1 MRNLKRA
8 LSLGLTAAMIS
19 GLMVMGSSAA
29 SYADVADTDNVEAIE
44 VLEAVGIMIG
54 DDNGDFN
61 PDENVSRNEMAVV
74 MSNLMEYNVATYADT
89 SPFTDVPDW
98 AEPYVAACYTNGIT
112 SGYDAT
118 TFGGDDDVTTAQAA
132 LMVMKA
138 LGYFQYESDFGSDW
152 QLETISQGNDIS
164 LFDGV
169 ESGVQE
175 AMTRNDVAQLVL
187 NALESGTVRASTS
200 GSISVG
206 DITIVNDVDYN
217 YVTSNEDYA
226 QAISDLR
233 ASSSTSST
241 EGYIVE
247 LGERLYQGDLEKEDS
262 TDDFMR
268 PATMWTYE
276 SGEIG
281 TFSDEADA
289 SWTTQ
294 VSYRDLYNAA
304 GSAAYNNYTWYV
316 YRNGEDVDDMVGV
329 DGSDV
334 LDNNRTSTD
343 RWNNTGYGVLT
354 EVYVDSTE
362 REVVVSLVDTF
373 VAEVTSVDDNGDGE
387 YTVNISYKSAR
398 PSGSETEFI
407 TEQEIEDDS
416 IVLVTIGQGEIQSMA
431 VAETVEGTVDAV
443 RDNSYLRIDGTTYY
457 YNRAYCVD
465 DLYNSTAGLTN
476 LDDGEAFV
484 NPTTDNDVTIYLD
497 AYGYAVAIE
506 GADDTIEDY
515 LYVTG
520 IDQAYGDYSVKVV
533 FGDGTQ
539 ETIDIDEVDG
549 NDAEAEDNENR
560 GTDYDVTENNLIVGR
575 VYKWSQSGN
584 AYDLESSE
592 GEGDFTEV
600 IWAQDDETGYGE
612 GEIERDRARTTG
624 GTDVNGESTT
634 AIADDDTV
642 YIHYEDDRMWTGYT
656 EVSSMNGIYGAAVKD
671 DGVVT
676 VMFIEDSLGSSAED
690 DDFVYISDTEATE
703 FTEDGDTLY
712 EYEGSYVNAD
722 GSLEEG
728 TFIASSDLGI
738 EYESLYQVTSRDS
751 SDYATDVELL
761 VNIETGEAENDD
773 VFDNYAT
780 RAQGG
785 LLMLEG
791 DSYDIADTA
800 SDGDYSVNSDTF
812 YMVVELKGDNDDT
825 DDVYQGD
832 IGDIETD
839 EDGRT
844 AVFVL
849 TVDDDGDETP
859 LAEMVLVIVPD
870 EDSSSSG
877 GGSSSSSNDTDD
889 VSNGDATLTVEIDDI
904 ELTAESVRISST
916 GNLSYTFGVDTDA
929 EQITYDW
936 AVYIDGTRVDRGS
949 DVLADVIDGEVDGT
963 VSDLAYD
970 EGDEVEIIISDVK
983 VVDET
988 EEPEEETY
996 TLTLDN
1002 DAFEDATV
1010 YADGVEVSADDTV
1023 VMLDTTEY
1031 TIDEGAVVTITGVT
1045 VTAGTYVVDGVT
1057 ITATTNRLTFTM
1069 SGDFT
1074 LDSVPGSDA
1083 AVYTVTA
1090 GEGITLTDAEGNPIS
1105 GAVEAGTVI
1114 TVESETGKYF
1124 ATVDGTQYDQHSS
1137 SSTDDSETYTMAA
1150 NSVTIYAATTVTLG
1164 SGVTATYTGGTGST
1178 VTLPVNNA
1186 REVAYGAL
1194 LTLKNTTGSA
1204 VIEGTTGEALGN
1216 TYEVGAEAVT
1226 LNAAW
1231 EVELT
1236 DVTATI
1242 DNTAIGSYVANGT
1255 AITVAADEDA
1265 GTSVIQIV
1273 NGLKYATS
1281 AVTSITVNS
1290 DLELGAAVKVTVNDS
1305 ATLSYDGSRGSVS
1318 ITGTTVYVLS
1328 GTVLYTSGTTIQDSD
1343 GNIETT
1349 PADGEVSFTV
1359 GNQDITI
1366 SSGT

>member
-1 MRNLKRA
+1 
-8 LSLGLTAAMIS
+8 
-19 GLMVMGSSAA
+19 
-29 SYADVADTDNVEAIE
+29 
-44 VLEAVGIMIG
+44 
-54 DDNGDFN
+54 
-61 PDENVSRNEMAVV
+61 
-74 MSNLMEYNVATYADT
+74 
-89 SPFTDVPDW
+89 
-98 AEPYVAACYTNGIT
+98 
-112 SGYDAT
+112 
-118 TFGGDDDVTTAQAA
+118 
-132 LMVMKA
+132 
-138 LGYFQYESDFGSDW
+138 
-152 QLETISQGNDIS
+152 
-164 LFDGV
+164 
-169 ESGVQE
+169 
-175 AMTRNDVAQLVL
+175 
-187 NALESGTVRASTS
+187 
-200 GSISVG
+200 
-206 DITIVNDVDYN
+206 
-217 YVTSNEDYA
+217 
-226 QAISDLR
+226 
-233 ASSSTSST
+233 
-241 EGYIVE
+241 
-247 LGERLYQGDLEKEDS
+247 
-262 TDDFMR
+262 
-268 PATMWTYE
+268 
-276 SGEIG
+276 
-281 TFSDEADA
+281 
-289 SWTTQ
+289 
-294 VSYRDLYNAA
+294 
-304 GSAAYNNYTWYV
+304 
-316 YRNGEDVDDMVGV
+316 
-329 DGSDV
+329 
-334 LDNNRTSTD
+334 
-343 RWNNTGYGVLT
+343 
-354 EVYVDSTE
+354 
-362 REVVVSLVDTF
+362 
-373 VAEVTSVDDNGDGE
+373 
-387 YTVNISYKSAR
+387 
-398 PSGSETEFI
+398 
-407 TEQEIEDDS
+407 
-416 IVLVTIGQGEIQSMA
+416 
-431 VAETVEGTVDAV
+431 
-443 RDNSYLRIDGTTYY
+443 
-457 YNRAYCVD
+457 
-465 DLYNSTAGLTN
+465 
-476 LDDGEAFV
+476 
-484 NPTTDNDVTIYLD
+484 
-497 AYGYAVAIE
+497 
-506 GADDTIEDY
+506 
-515 LYVTG
+515 
-520 IDQAYGDYSVKVV
+520 
-533 FGDGTQ
+533 
-539 ETIDIDEVDG
+539 
-549 NDAEAEDNENR
+549 
-560 GTDYDVTENNLIVGR
+560 
-575 VYKWSQSGN
+575 
-584 AYDLESSE
+584 
-592 GEGDFTEV
+592 
-600 IWAQDDETGYGE
+600 
-612 GEIERDRARTTG
+612 
-624 GTDVNGESTT
+624 
-634 AIADDDTV
+634 
-642 YIHYEDDRMWTGYT
+642 MWTGYT

-712 EYEGSYVNAD
+712 EYEGPYVNAD

-738 EYESLYQVTSRDS
+738 EYEGLYQVTSRDS

-849 TVDDDGDETP
+849 TVDDDSDETP

-877 GGSSSSSNDTDD
+877 GGSSSSSDDTDD

-996 TLTLDN
+996 TLTLSGSGL
-1002 DAFEDATV
+1002 T
-1010 YADGVEVSADDTV
+1010 ADGIAVYEGNVRVTGSE
-1023 VMLDTTEY
+1023 MLSGTEY
-1031 TIDEGAVVTITGVT
+1031 EITEGAVVTITGVT

-1057 ITATTNRLTFTM
+1057 ITATNNRLTFTM

-1083 AVYTVTA
+1083 AVYTVTI

-1124 ATVDGTQYDQHSS
+1124 ATADGTQYDRHSS
-1137 SSTDDSETYTMAA
+1137 SSTDDSEPYTMAA

-1194 LTLKNTTGSA
+1194 LTLNNTTGSA

-1236 DVTATI
+1236 DVIATI
-1242 DNTAIGSYVANGT
+1242 NNTAIGSYVANGT
-1255 AITVAADEDA
+1255 EISVEADEDA

-1281 AVTSITVNS
+1281 AETSITVNS
-1290 DLELGAAVKVTVNDS
+1290 DLELGAAVKVTVNDG

-1318 ITGTTVYVLS
+1318 ITDTTVYVLS